1 MLQVKRAHSHLI
13 PQYMAYIKEEA
24 SRLKLE
30 NRELQVLTFS
40 AEAWML
46 VGIAYRSGSV

>member
-1 MLQVKRAHSHLI
+1 MLTVQVKRAHSHLI

-30 NRELQVLTFS
+30 NRELQVHLLPF
-40 AEAWML
+40 
-46 VGIAYRSGSV
+46 